1 MKELNRLLEDKSGDG
16 EISFEA
22 SELHVNSDCD
32 CCMEPTEKKMMVVYQ
47 GKWQWGFS
55 INKTTQRFIPGEL
68 GESSRIEGKR
78 KKSQEQRWLWKG
90 VSVRN

>member
-55 INKTTQRFIPGEL
+55 IDKTTQRFILKNLEKVVEL
-68 GESSRIEGKR
+68 KVRERSHRN
-78 KKSQEQRWLWKG
+78 KG
-90 VSVRN
+90 GFGRE